1 MCKWSFF
8 VMLTLAEGASSDFF
22 FCIVYIYFMVMR
34 KFGFL
39 AGSAMISATV
49 ATVMAVSAF
58 TTSAFA
64 AGKVACVGN
73 SITYGYGIE
82 SWPDQTSYPH
92 HLQGLLREN
101 APSDTVEN
109 FGVSGLTVRKDDQAS
124 YWKGYRFAPAIEF
137 AADTVIIELG
147 TNDSKAYTEWNSA
160 AQNAAVDSAI
170 TADFESLIDTF
181 QVKSK
186 PHIFICLAPYVNNV
200 EWNILDTAVVNRVN
214 PAILRA
220 GLEKGVNVIDLH
232 SRFSAL
238 ENPSWYLADMVHPSV
253 EGAKHLA
260 KIVYS
265 HLQMDTLRVTQNGSK
280 LVAPKGF
287 GFQWYK
293 DGRLLEGDTLETL
306 AISSVGKYKV
316 SVKID
321 EKSLSRI
328 VTAPL
333 DVQVTTGL
341 NPHVRAG
348 HDNGALEGAPALYR
362 IERHFDVR
370 GRALQKQ
377 RKYQKIYSK

>member
-1 MCKWSFF
+1 
-8 VMLTLAEGASSDFF
+8 
-22 FCIVYIYFMVMR
+22 MR

-39 AGSAMISATV
+39 SVSAM
-49 ATVMAVSAF
+49 VSAAVAAVAA
-58 TTSAFA
+58 TSAFA

-92 HLQGLLREN
+92 HLQGMLREN
-101 APSDTVEN
+101 APADTVEN

-124 YWKGYRFAPAIEF
+124 YWKGARFAPAIEF

-147 TNDSKAYTEWNSA
+147 TNDSKAYASWNNA

-170 TADFESLIDTF
+170 VADFESLIDTF

-200 EWNILDTAVVNRVN
+200 DWNILDTAVVNRVN

-220 GLEKGVNVIDLH
+220 GLEKGVSVIDLH
-232 SRFSAL
+232 SHFSYL
-238 ENPSWYLADMVHPSV
+238 ENPTWYLSDVVHPSV

-260 KIVYS
+260 EIVYS
-265 HLQMDTLRVTQNGSK
+265 HLQKDTLHVTQEDN
-280 LVAPKGF
+280 LTLRAPKGF
-287 GFQWYK
+287 GYQWYK
-293 DGRLLEGDTLETL
+293 DGKMLEGDTLETL
-306 AISSVGKYKV
+306 AISGVGKYKV

-321 EKSLSRI
+321 EKNLSRI
-328 VTAPL
+328 VTSPL
-333 DVQVTTGL
+333 NVQETTGL
-341 NPHVRAG
+341 KPNLRASEIREKESA
-348 HDNGALEGAPALYR
+348 NLNRRSEQR
-362 IERHFDVR
+362 FDAS

-377 RKYQKIYSK
+377 RKYQKIYSR

>member
-1 MCKWSFF
+1 MN
-8 VMLTLAEGASSDFF
+8 M
-22 FCIVYIYFMVMR
+22 
-34 KFGFL
+34 FGKIFL
-39 AGSAMISATV
+39 AAVVSV
-49 ATVMAVSAF
+49 AASV
-58 TTSAFA
+58 SAFA

-92 HLQGLLREN
+92 HLQGMLRKN

-124 YWKGYRFAPAIEF
+124 YWNGYRFAPAIEF

-147 TNDSKAYTEWNSA
+147 TNDSKSYTTWNTP

-170 TADFESLIDTF
+170 TADFEALIDTF

-200 EWNILDTAVVNRVN
+200 EWNILDTAVVKRVN
-214 PAILRA
+214 PAILQA

-238 ENPSWYLADMVHPSV
+238 ENPSWYLEDMVHPSV

-260 KIVYS
+260 EIVYA
-265 HLQMDTLRVTQNGSK
+265 HLQMDTLLVTQDGSTLK
-280 LVAPKGF
+280 APKGF
-287 GFQWYK
+287 GYQWYK
-293 DGRLLEGDTLETL
+293 DGKLLDGETRETLEV
-306 AISSVGKYKV
+306 SEVGEYKV
-316 SVKID
+316 SVKVD
-321 EKSLSRI
+321 ENTLSRI

-333 DVQVTTGL
+333 KVEKTTALKPGAR
-341 NPHVRAG
+341 VA
-348 HDNGALEGAPALYR
+348 HDNSAGAANLAKPAR
-362 IERHFDVR
+362 RFDAQ
-370 GRALQKQ
+370 GRALNT
-377 RKYQKIYSK
+377 RGPSHQKIYIKR

>member
-1 MCKWSFF
+1 
-8 VMLTLAEGASSDFF
+8 
-22 FCIVYIYFMVMR
+22 MR

-39 AGSAMISATV
+39 SVSAM
-49 ATVMAVSAF
+49 VSAAVAAVAA
-58 TTSAFA
+58 TSAFA

-92 HLQGLLREN
+92 HLQGMLREN
-101 APSDTVEN
+101 APADTVEN

-124 YWKGYRFAPAIEF
+124 YWKGARFAPAIEF

-147 TNDSKAYTEWNSA
+147 TNDSKAYARWNNA

-170 TADFESLIDTF
+170 VADFESLIDTF

-200 EWNILDTAVVNRVN
+200 DWNILDTAVVNRVN

-220 GLEKGVNVIDLH
+220 GLEKGVSVIDLH
-232 SRFSAL
+232 SHFSYL
-238 ENPSWYLADMVHPSV
+238 ENPTWYLSDVVHPSV

-260 KIVYS
+260 EIVYS
-265 HLQMDTLRVTQNGSK
+265 HLQMDTLRVTQDGSK

-287 GFQWYK
+287 GYQWYK

-306 AISSVGKYKV
+306 AVSGVGKYKV
-316 SVKID
+316 SVKVD

-333 DVQVTTGL
+333 DVQETTGL
-341 NPHVRAG
+341 KPNIRATEIRE
-348 HDNGALEGAPALYR
+348 NESVNLNRRSEQR
-362 IERHFDVR
+362 FDAS
-370 GRALQKQ
+370 GRTLQKQ
-377 RKYQKIYSK
+377 RKYQKIYSR

>member
-1 MCKWSFF
+1 MNMFGKI
-8 VMLTLAEGASSDFF
+8 VLAAAAVS
-22 FCIVYIYFMVMR
+22 
-34 KFGFL
+34 
-39 AGSAMISATV
+39 SAMV
-49 ATVMAVSAF
+49 AST
-58 TTSAFA
+58 FA
-64 AGKVACVGN
+64 ADKVACVGN

-92 HLQGLLREN
+92 HLQGMLREN

-147 TNDSKAYTEWNSA
+147 TNDSKSYTTWNTP
-160 AQNAAVDSAI
+160 AQDAAVDSAI
-170 TADFESLIDTF
+170 TADFEALIDTF

-186 PHIFICLAPYVNNV
+186 PHVFICLAPYVNNV

-238 ENPSWYLADMVHPSV
+238 ENPSWYLEDMVHPSV

-260 KIVYS
+260 EIVYA
-265 HLQMDTLRVTQNGSK
+265 HLQMDTLQVTQDGSTLK
-280 LVAPKGF
+280 SPKGF
-287 GFQWYK
+287 GYQWYK
-293 DGRLLEGDTLETL
+293 DGKLLDGETLETL
-306 AISSVGKYKV
+306 AISGDGEYKV
-316 SVKID
+316 SVKVD
-321 EKSLSRI
+321 ERTFSRI

-333 DVQVTTGL
+333 KVEKTTALKPGARVARKNSAGAANMAKSVQRFDAQARTL
-341 NPHVRAG
+341 NA
-348 HDNGALEGAPALYR
+348 
-362 IERHFDVR
+362 R
-370 GRALQKQ
+370 GP
-377 RKYQKIYSK
+377 

>member
-1 MCKWSFF
+1 
-8 VMLTLAEGASSDFF
+8 
-22 FCIVYIYFMVMR
+22 MVMDM
-34 KFGFL
+34 FGKNVL
-39 AGSAMISATV
+39 ATTVVAASALTV
-49 ATVMAVSAF
+49 
-58 TTSAFA
+58 SAFA

-92 HLQGLLREN
+92 HLQGMLREN
-101 APSDTVEN
+101 ALSDTVEN

-147 TNDSKAYTEWNSA
+147 TNDSKAYTTWNSP

-170 TADFESLIDTF
+170 TADFEALIDTF

-186 PHIFICLAPYVNNV
+186 PHVFICLAPYVNNV

-238 ENPSWYLADMVHPSV
+238 ENPGWYLSDLVHPSV

-260 KIVYS
+260 EIVYA
-265 HLQMDTLRVTQNGSK
+265 HLQMDTLHVTQDGSTLK
-280 LVAPKGF
+280 APKGF

-293 DGRLLEGDTLETL
+293 DGRLLDGDTLETL
-306 AISSVGKYKV
+306 TVSSVGKYKV

-328 VTAPL
+328 VTETL
-333 DVQVTTGL
+333 DLQERT
-341 NPHVRAG
+341 
-348 HDNGALEGAPALYR
+348 ALKPNARVSEKASVNSSRYLEQR
-362 IERHFDVR
+362 FDAR
-370 GRALQKQ
+370 GRALKTQSSFQKVYIK
-377 RKYQKIYSK
+377 RL

>member
-1 MCKWSFF
+1 
-8 VMLTLAEGASSDFF
+8 
-22 FCIVYIYFMVMR
+22 MVMR

-39 AGSAMISATV
+39 SVSAM
-49 ATVMAVSAF
+49 VSAAVAAVAA
-58 TTSAFA
+58 TSAFA

-92 HLQGLLREN
+92 HLQGMLREN
-101 APSDTVEN
+101 APADTVEN

-124 YWKGYRFAPAIEF
+124 YWKGARFAPAIEF

-147 TNDSKAYTEWNSA
+147 TNDSKAYAKWNNA

-170 TADFESLIDTF
+170 VADFESLIDTF

-186 PHIFICLAPYVNNV
+186 PHVFICLAPYVNNV
-200 EWNILDTAVVNRVN
+200 DWNILDTTVVKRVN

-232 SRFSAL
+232 SRFSYL
-238 ENPSWYLADMVHPSV
+238 ENPTWYLSDVVHPSV

-260 KIVYS
+260 EIVYS
-265 HLQMDTLRVTQNGSK
+265 HLQMDTLRVTQDGSK

-287 GFQWYK
+287 GYQWYK

-306 AISSVGKYKV
+306 AVSGVGKYKV
-316 SVKID
+316 SVKVD

-328 VTAPL
+328 VTATL
-333 DVQVTTGL
+333 DVQERTGL
-341 NPHVRAG
+341 KPNIRAG
-348 HDNGALEGAPALYR
+348 RDNGAFEGASAGFR
-362 IERHFDVR
+362 AEQRFDAN
-370 GRALQKQ
+370 GRALKTQSTFQKVYIK
-377 RKYQKIYSK
+377 R

>member
-1 MCKWSFF
+1 
-8 VMLTLAEGASSDFF
+8 
-22 FCIVYIYFMVMR
+22 MVMNM
-34 KFGFL
+34 FGKIVL
-39 AGSAMISATV
+39 AAAAVSSAMV
-49 ATVMAVSAF
+49 AST
-58 TTSAFA
+58 FA

-92 HLQGLLREN
+92 HLQGMLREN

-147 TNDSKAYTEWNSA
+147 TNDSKSYTTWNTP
-160 AQNAAVDSAI
+160 AQDAAVDSAI
-170 TADFESLIDTF
+170 TADFEALIDTF

-186 PHIFICLAPYVNNV
+186 PHVFICLAPYVNNV
-200 EWNILDTAVVNRVN
+200 EWNILDTSVVNRVN

-238 ENPSWYLADMVHPSV
+238 ENPSWYLEDMVHPSV

-260 KIVYS
+260 EIVYA
-265 HLQMDTLRVTQNGSK
+265 HLQMDTLRVTQDGSMLK
-280 LVAPKGF
+280 APKGF
-287 GFQWYK
+287 GYQWYK
-293 DGRLLEGDTLETL
+293 DGKLLDGETLETL
-306 AISSVGKYKV
+306 AISGDGEYKV
-316 SVKID
+316 SVKVD
-321 EKSLSRI
+321 ERTLSRI

-333 DVQVTTGL
+333 KVEKTTALKPGARVARK
-341 NPHVRAG
+341 NSAG
-348 HDNGALEGAPALYR
+348 AANMVKSAQR
-362 IERHFDVR
+362 FDAQ
-370 GRALQKQ
+370 GRALKA
-377 RKYQKIYSK
+377 RGPSHQKIYIKR

>member
-1 MCKWSFF
+1 
-8 VMLTLAEGASSDFF
+8 
-22 FCIVYIYFMVMR
+22 MVMNM
-34 KFGFL
+34 FGKIVL
-39 AGSAMISATV
+39 AAAAVSSAMV
-49 ATVMAVSAF
+49 V
-58 TTSAFA
+58 SAFA

-73 SITYGYGIE
+73 SITFGYGIE

-92 HLQGLLREN
+92 HLQGMLREN
-101 APSDTVEN
+101 VPSDTVEN

-147 TNDSKAYTEWNSA
+147 TNDSKSYTTWNTP
-160 AQNAAVDSAI
+160 AQDAAVDSAI
-170 TADFESLIDTF
+170 TADFEALIDTF

-186 PHIFICLAPYVNNV
+186 PHVFICLAPYVNNV

-214 PAILRA
+214 PAILQA

-238 ENPSWYLADMVHPSV
+238 ENPSWYLEDMVHPSV

-260 KIVYS
+260 EIVYA
-265 HLQMDTLRVTQNGSK
+265 HLQMDTLHVTQDGSMLK
-280 LVAPKGF
+280 APKGF
-287 GFQWYK
+287 GYQWYK
-293 DGRLLEGDTLETL
+293 NGKMLEGDTLETL
-306 AISSVGKYKV
+306 TVSSVGKYKV

-333 DVQVTTGL
+333 DVQETTGL
-341 NPHVRAG
+341 KPNAHAG
-348 HDNGALEGAPALYR
+348 EMREKSFANSLR
-362 IERHFDVR
+362 QSKQHFDAR
-370 GRALQKQ
+370 GRALEKQ

>member
-1 MCKWSFF
+1 MA
-8 VMLTLAEGASSDFF
+8 MN
-22 FCIVYIYFMVMR
+22 M
-34 KFGFL
+34 FGKIFL
-39 AGSAMISATV
+39 AAV
-49 ATVMAVSAF
+49 AAVAA
-58 TTSAFA
+58 TSAFA

-73 SITYGYGIE
+73 SITYGYGIV

-92 HLQGLLREN
+92 HLQGMLRDGG
-101 APSDTVEN
+101 ATADTVEN

-147 TNDSKAYTEWNSA
+147 TNDSKAYAPWNTP
-160 AQNAAVDSAI
+160 AQNAVVDSAI
-170 TADFESLIDTF
+170 TADFEALIDTF

-200 EWNILDTAVVNRVN
+200 DWNIIDTTVVNRVN

-238 ENPSWYLADMVHPSV
+238 ENPSWYLSDMVHPSV

-260 KIVYS
+260 EIVYA
-265 HLQMDTLRVTQNGSK
+265 HLQMDTLRVTQDGSTLK
-280 LVAPKGF
+280 APKGF
-287 GFQWYK
+287 GYQWYK
-293 DGRLLEGDTLETL
+293 DGKMLDGDTLETL
-306 AISSVGKYKV
+306 AISGVGKYKV

-328 VTAPL
+328 VTATLDLQERTALKPNGRVSEKASTNFSQRSEQRFDACGRTLKTPL
-333 DVQVTTGL
+333 
-341 NPHVRAG
+341 
-348 HDNGALEGAPALYR
+348 
-362 IERHFDVR
+362 
-370 GRALQKQ
+370 
-377 RKYQKIYSK
+377 KYQKVYRKH

>member
-1 MCKWSFF
+1 
-8 VMLTLAEGASSDFF
+8 
-22 FCIVYIYFMVMR
+22 MVMR
-34 KFGFL
+34 MFGII
-39 AGSAMISATV
+39 AMV
-49 ATVMAVSAF
+49 AVAASV
-58 TTSAFA
+58 SAFA

-147 TNDSKAYTEWNSA
+147 TNDSKAYSSWNTP
-160 AQNAAVDSAI
+160 AQDAAVDSAI
-170 TADFESLIDTF
+170 TADFEALIDTF
-181 QVKSK
+181 QVASK
-186 PHIFICLAPYVNNV
+186 PHVFICLAPYVNNV

-220 GLEKGVNVIDLH
+220 GLEKGVNIIDLH

-238 ENPSWYLADMVHPSV
+238 ENPSWYLSDMVHPSV

-260 KIVYS
+260 EIVYS
-265 HLQMDTLRVTQNGSK
+265 HLQMDTLRVTQDGSK

-287 GFQWYK
+287 GYQWYK

-306 AISSVGKYKV
+306 AISGAGKYKV
-316 SVKID
+316 SVKFD

-333 DVQVTTGL
+333 DVQETTGL
-341 NPHVRAG
+341 KPNIRAG
-348 HDNGALEGAPALYR
+348 RDNGAFEGASAGFR
-362 IERHFDVR
+362 AEQRFDAN
-370 GRALQKQ
+370 GRSLKTQCIFQKVYIK
-377 RKYQKIYSK
+377 R

>member
-1 MCKWSFF
+1 MDMFGKNVLATTVVAASA
-8 VMLTLAEGASSDFF
+8 LT
-22 FCIVYIYFMVMR
+22 V
-34 KFGFL
+34 
-39 AGSAMISATV
+39 
-49 ATVMAVSAF
+49 
-58 TTSAFA
+58 SAFA

-92 HLQGLLREN
+92 HLQGMLREN
-101 APSDTVEN
+101 ALSDTVEN

-147 TNDSKAYTEWNSA
+147 TNDSKAYTTWNSP

-170 TADFESLIDTF
+170 TADFEALIDTF

-186 PHIFICLAPYVNNV
+186 PHVFICLAPYVNNV

-238 ENPSWYLADMVHPSV
+238 ENPGWYLSDLVHPSV

-260 KIVYS
+260 EIVYA
-265 HLQMDTLRVTQNGSK
+265 HLQMDTLHVTQDGSTLK
-280 LVAPKGF
+280 APKGF

-293 DGRLLEGDTLETL
+293 DGRLLDGDTLETL
-306 AISSVGKYKV
+306 TVSSVGKYKV

-328 VTAPL
+328 VTETL
-333 DVQVTTGL
+333 DLQERT
-341 NPHVRAG
+341 
-348 HDNGALEGAPALYR
+348 ALKPNARVSEKASVNSSRYLEQR
-362 IERHFDVR
+362 FDAR
-370 GRALQKQ
+370 GRALKTQSSFQKVYIK
-377 RKYQKIYSK
+377 RL

>member
-1 MCKWSFF
+1 
-8 VMLTLAEGASSDFF
+8 
-22 FCIVYIYFMVMR
+22 MVMNM
-34 KFGFL
+34 FGKIVL
-39 AGSAMISATV
+39 TATV
-49 ATVMAVSAF
+49 VAASVS
-58 TTSAFA
+58 TFA

-92 HLQGLLREN
+92 HLQGMLRGD

-147 TNDSKAYTEWNSA
+147 TNDSKAYTTWNTP
-160 AQNAAVDSAI
+160 AQDAAVDSAI
-170 TADFESLIDTF
+170 TADFEALIDTF

-186 PHIFICLAPYVNNV
+186 PHVFICLAPYVNNV
-200 EWNILDTAVVNRVN
+200 EWNILDTSVVKRVN

-238 ENPSWYLADMVHPSV
+238 ENPSWYLEDMVHPSV

-260 KIVYS
+260 EIVYA
-265 HLQMDTLRVTQNGSK
+265 HLQMDTLRVTQDGSTLK
-280 LVAPKGF
+280 APKGY
-287 GFQWYK
+287 GYQWYK
-293 DGRLLEGDTLETL
+293 DGKLLDGETRETLE
-306 AISSVGKYKV
+306 ASEVGEYKV
-316 SVKID
+316 SVKVD
-321 EKSLSRI
+321 EKTLSRI

-333 DVQVTTGL
+333 KVENTTALKPGAREIARE
-341 NPHVRAG
+341 NSAG
-348 HDNGALEGAPALYR
+348 TANMAKSAR
-362 IERHFDVR
+362 RFDAQ
-370 GRALQKQ
+370 GRALNARGPSHQKVFGK
-377 RKYQKIYSK
+377 R

>member
-1 MCKWSFF
+1 
-8 VMLTLAEGASSDFF
+8 
-22 FCIVYIYFMVMR
+22 MVMR
-34 KFGFL
+34 MFGII
-39 AGSAMISATV
+39 AMAAV
-49 ATVMAVSAF
+49 AASV
-58 TTSAFA
+58 SAFA

-92 HLQGLLREN
+92 HLQGMLREN
-101 APSDTVEN
+101 APADTVEN

-147 TNDSKAYTEWNSA
+147 TNDSKAYTEWNNA

-232 SRFSAL
+232 SRFNAL
-238 ENPSWYLADMVHPSV
+238 ENPSWYLDDIVHPSV

-260 KIVYS
+260 EIVYS
-265 HLQMDTLRVTQNGSK
+265 HLQMDTLRVTQDGSK

-287 GFQWYK
+287 GYQWYK
-293 DGRLLEGDTLETL
+293 DGEMLEGDTLETL
-306 AISSVGKYKV
+306 AISGVGKYKV

-328 VTAPL
+328 VTAPF
-333 DVQVTTGL
+333 DVLETTGL
-341 NPHVRAG
+341 PGFGQKIVRDHG
-348 HDNGALEGAPALYR
+348 KLENGAHR
-362 IERHFDVR
+362 FDVR

-377 RKYQKIYSK
+377 RKYQKVYRKY

>member
-1 MCKWSFF
+1 MNMFGKI
-8 VMLTLAEGASSDFF
+8 VLT
-22 FCIVYIYFMVMR
+22 
-34 KFGFL
+34 
-39 AGSAMISATV
+39 ATV
-49 ATVMAVSAF
+49 VATSV
-58 TTSAFA
+58 SAFA

-92 HLQGLLREN
+92 HLQGMLRGD

-147 TNDSKAYTEWNSA
+147 TNDSKSYTTWNTP
-160 AQNAAVDSAI
+160 AQDAAVDSAI
-170 TADFESLIDTF
+170 TADFEALIDTF

-186 PHIFICLAPYVNNV
+186 PHVFICLAPYVNNV
-200 EWNILDTAVVNRVN
+200 EWNILDTSVVNRVN

-238 ENPSWYLADMVHPSV
+238 ENPSWYLEDMVHPSV

-260 KIVYS
+260 EIVYA
-265 HLQMDTLRVTQNGSK
+265 HLQMDTLHVTQDGSTLK
-280 LVAPKGF
+280 APKGF
-287 GFQWYK
+287 GYQWYK
-293 DGRLLEGDTLETL
+293 DGNLLEGETLETL
-306 AISSVGKYKV
+306 AVSGDGEYKV
-316 SVKID
+316 SVKVD

-333 DVQVTTGL
+333 KVEKTTALKPGARVARK
-341 NPHVRAG
+341 NSAG
-348 HDNGALEGAPALYR
+348 AANMAKSAQR
-362 IERHFDVR
+362 FDAQ
-370 GRALQKQ
+370 GRALNARGPSHQKVY
-377 RKYQKIYSK
+377 RKR

>member
-1 MCKWSFF
+1 
-8 VMLTLAEGASSDFF
+8 
-22 FCIVYIYFMVMR
+22 MR
-34 KFGFL
+34 KFGKNVL
-39 AGSAMISATV
+39 ATTVVAASALTV
-49 ATVMAVSAF
+49 
-58 TTSAFA
+58 SAFA

-92 HLQGLLREN
+92 HLQGMLREN

-109 FGVSGLTVRKDDQAS
+109 FGVSGLTVRRDDQAS
-124 YWKGYRFAPAIEF
+124 YWKGYRYAPAIEF

-147 TNDSKAYTEWNSA
+147 TNDSKAYTTWNSP

-170 TADFESLIDTF
+170 TADFEALIDTF

-186 PHIFICLAPYVNNV
+186 PHVFMCLAPYVNNI

-238 ENPSWYLADMVHPSV
+238 ENPSWYLEDMVHPSV

-260 KIVYS
+260 EIVYA
-265 HLQMDTLRVTQNGSK
+265 HLQMDTLHVTQDGSTLK
-280 LVAPKGF
+280 APKGF

-293 DGRLLEGDTLETL
+293 DGRLLDGDTLETL
-306 AISSVGKYKV
+306 TVSSVGKYKV

-328 VTAPL
+328 VTETL
-333 DVQVTTGL
+333 DLQERT
-341 NPHVRAG
+341 
-348 HDNGALEGAPALYR
+348 ALKPNARVSEKALVNSSRYLEQR
-362 IERHFDVR
+362 FDAR
-370 GRALQKQ
+370 GRALKTQSSFQKVYIK
-377 RKYQKIYSK
+377 RL